1 MRFSTFVIF
10 TAAVASS
17 FVAGSDD
24 DDDDH
29 KWVTYTRNLGSG
41 RKLTLTRY
49 QGSVPLVG
57 SEYETK
63 TIVVSNDDG
72 SPRYTETVT
81 GRREAVEEKAA
92 TSEES
97 SDPEWVTYTKNLP
110 DKTITVTRYQG
121 STPLTGTEY
130 QTRTIVVSNEDG
142 SPKYTEVITGRR
154 DPATET
160 AKASAA
166 SEESSSD
173 PEWVTY
179 TKSLADK
186 TIVVTRY
193 QGSTPLSGTEYQ
205 TRTIVVSNEDGS
217 PKYTEVITGR
227 RDPSTET
234 EVAQSSSSKSEAKS
248 SATSAESESSSSGRV
263 STYTGAAKTVGLSF
277 GALAFGGVAAF
288 LI

>member
-17 FVAGSDD
+17 FVAGSD

-81 GRREAVEEKAA
+81 GRREAVEERAA

-97 SDPEWVTYTKNLP
+97 SDPDWVTYTKNLP
-110 DKTITVTRYQG
+110 DTTVTVTRYQG

-234 EVAQSSSSKSEAKS
+234 EVAQSSSSKAEAKS

-288 LI
+288 FI

>member
-1 MRFSTFVIF
+1 MRFSTFVLF

-24 DDDDH
+24 DDDH
-29 KWVTYTRNLGSG
+29 KWVTYTRNFGSG

-81 GRREAVEEKAA
+81 GRREAVEERAA

-97 SDPEWVTYTKNLP
+97 SDPHWVTYTKNLP
-110 DKTITVTRYQG
+110 DTTVTVTRYQG
-121 STPLTGTEY
+121 STPLT
-130 QTRTIVVSNEDG
+130 
-142 SPKYTEVITGRR
+142 
-154 DPATET
+154 
-160 AKASAA
+160 
-166 SEESSSD
+166 
-173 PEWVTY
+173 
-179 TKSLADK
+179 
-186 TIVVTRY
+186 
-193 QGSTPLSGTEYQ
+193 GTEYQ

-234 EVAQSSSSKSEAKS
+234 EVAQSSSSKAEAKS
-248 SATSAESESSSSGRV
+248 SATSAKSESSSSGRV